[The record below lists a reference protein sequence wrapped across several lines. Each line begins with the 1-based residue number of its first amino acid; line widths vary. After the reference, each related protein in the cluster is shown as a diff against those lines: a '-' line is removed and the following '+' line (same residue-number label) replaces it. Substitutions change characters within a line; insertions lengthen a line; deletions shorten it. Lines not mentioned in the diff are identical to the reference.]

1 MLLYG
6 LIILIAVIIV
16 TLINSL
22 FFLQALGTTVWG
34 VIGLIAL
41 GIVISMVLD
50 VIGALFIRLI
60 SKKVNHFSKFFDER
74 KGERTFY
81 EKIGVRKFKDK
92 IPELGKTLKF
102 FDKTKVPENPNSDY
116 MLMFIHETA
125 LAELMHLISILTAP
139 LILVIMP
146 LKYLLYISLPIMIV
160 NIFLQ
165 IMPIIVQRYTR
176 PKLVAGYKRLLRN
189 EERLAAEEN
198 KAQAE

>member
-16 TLINSL
+16 TLIDSL
-22 FFLQALGTTVWG
+22 FFLQAMGTTVWG
-34 VIGLIAL
+34 VIGLAVL
-41 GIVISMVLD
+41 GIAVSMVLD
-50 VIGALFIRLI
+50 ALCALFIRLI
-60 SKKVNHFSKFFDER
+60 SKKVNPFSKFFNER

-102 FDKTKVPENPNSDY
+102 FDKTKVPENPNSEY

-125 LAELMHLISILTAP
+125 LAELMHLVTVFVAP

-146 LKYLLYISLPIMIV
+146 LRYLLYISLPVMIV

-189 EERLAAEEN
+189 EERLAEKEN
-198 KAQAE
+198 KAE

>member
-6 LIILIAVIIV
+6 LLILIAVIIV
-16 TLINSL
+16 TLIDGL
-22 FFLQALGTTVWG
+22 FFLQAIGTTVWG

-41 GIVISMVLD
+41 GIVISLVLD
-50 VIGALFIRLI
+50 ALCALFIRLM
-60 SKKVNHFSKFFDER
+60 SKKINPFSKFFNER

-102 FDKTKVPENPNSDY
+102 FDKTKVPENPNSEY

-125 LAELMHLISILTAP
+125 LAELMHLITVFVAP

-146 LKYLLYISLPIMIV
+146 LRYLLYISLPIMIV
-160 NIFLQ
+160 NILLQ

-189 EERLAAEEN
+189 EERLAEKEN
-198 KAQAE
+198 KAE

>member
-1 MLLYG
+1 
-6 LIILIAVIIV
+6 
-16 TLINSL
+16 
-22 FFLQALGTTVWG
+22 
-34 VIGLIAL
+34 
-41 GIVISMVLD
+41 
-50 VIGALFIRLI
+50 
-60 SKKVNHFSKFFDER
+60 
-74 KGERTFY
+74 
-81 EKIGVRKFKDK
+81 
-92 IPELGKTLKF
+92 
-102 FDKTKVPENPNSDY
+102 
-116 MLMFIHETA
+116 MFIHETA

-198 KAQAE
+198 KDQAE